1 MDLVNIVGEFGYLS
15 IYNFGA
21 HLLSPSLSLSL
32 NNCNC
37 KPLTMRNVIDMWAL
51 DCVISPFAR
60 NYFTLDPFWGPMVIH
75 FSSNV
80 EPTFISFCN
89 CYLSP
94 IMRIYLPHEKNNN
107 NNNLGEGD
115 NFSMTTPTRD
125 LTNFTK
131 MVPLMHQGYLEGCRH
146 LL

>member
-1 MDLVNIVGEFGYLS
+1 
-15 IYNFGA
+15 
-21 HLLSPSLSLSL
+21 
-32 NNCNC
+32 
-37 KPLTMRNVIDMWAL
+37 
-51 DCVISPFAR
+51 
-60 NYFTLDPFWGPMVIH
+60 
-75 FSSNV
+75 
-80 EPTFISFCN
+80 
-89 CYLSP
+89 
-94 IMRIYLPHEKNNN
+94 MRIYLPHEKNNN